1 MYDVCIIGAGIVGS
15 FLAHDLS
22 KREIR
27 VLLLEKESDV
37 ANGATMANSA
47 IIHAGNDPKDGTLKA
62 LMNVRGNRMYED
74 ICRELGVAFNRT
86 SALVAATSPEEEQT
100 LLERYERALS
110 RGIPA
115 ELLTREEAL
124 AKEPNLSSLVTRAME
139 VPTTGIICPWEV
151 TIALAEEA
159 VLNGVDL
166 RLDEAVLRIEKNI
179 GGTVGFKGQPD
190 GVPDRKPEGQPDGK
204 PEGQPD
210 GTPEFTI
217 YTNDNIYEAH
227 CIINCAGIFAD
238 QIYAMV
244 SDKNPIPFAITPR
257 RGEYFVIDKLKVPVV
272 HCVIYPVPSKAG
284 KGILATPTIDGNLLL
299 GPNAQDIDD
308 CEGINNTYEGLSFV
322 REKITKTVQNIPMTK
337 VIRQFAGL
345 RAKGNNGDFLIEEAD
360 DVRHFINVACI
371 DSPGLTSAPAI
382 SEYVIAE
389 FLVKDF
395 PVTMKKSY
403 MRRRPTVSLRLIS
416 AADRAK
422 LVAEDPAFGN
432 IVCRCEQITE
442 GEILDVIRRPVG
454 ARTVK
459 DVKKRARPG
468 MGRCQGGF
476 CEPRVIEILAREL
489 GTAKTDVRYDSP
501 ASLLLLG
508 ETKDVHT
515 EEAP

>member
-1 MYDVCIIGAGIVGS
+1 MYDVCIIGAGIVGC

-22 KREIR
+22 MREIR

-74 ICRELGVAFNRT
+74 ICRELGVAYTRT
-86 SALVAATSPEEEQT
+86 SALVAATSTEEEQT

-124 AKEPNLSSLVTRAME
+124 AREPNLSSLVTRAME

-151 TIALAEEA
+151 SIALAEEA
-159 VLNGVDL
+159 VLNGVEL
-166 RLDEAVLRIEKNI
+166 RLEETVLRIDKNA
-179 GGTVGFKGQPD
+179 GDP
-190 GVPDRKPEGQPDGK
+190 GQPDGK
-204 PEGQPD
+204 
-210 GTPEFTI
+210 PEFTI
-217 YTNDNIYEAH
+217 YTNDNMYEAK
-227 CIINCAGIFAD
+227 CVINCAGVFAD

-257 RGEYFVIDKLKVPVV
+257 RGEYFVIDKLKEPIV
-272 HCVIYPVPSKAG
+272 HRVIYPVPSKAG
-284 KGILATPTIDGNLLL
+284 KGILAIPTIDGNLLL
-299 GPNAQDIDD
+299 GPNAQDIED
-308 CEGINNTYEGLSFV
+308 CAGINNTYEGLSFV
-322 REKITKTVQNIPMTK
+322 REKISKTVQNIPMNK

-382 SEYVIAE
+382 SEYVIAK
-389 FLVKDF
+389 FLAKDF
-395 PVTMKKSY
+395 PVTMKNSY
-403 MRRRPTVSLRLIS
+403 IRRRPTASLRLMS
-416 AADRAK
+416 ASDRAK
-422 LVAEDPAFGN
+422 LVAEEPAFGN

-459 DVKKRARPG
+459 GVKKRARPG

-489 GTAKTDVRYDSP
+489 GIPKTDVRYDSP
-501 ASLLLLG
+501 ASLLLMG
-508 ETKDVHT
+508 ETK
-515 EEAP
+515 EFRKEATL

>member
-1 MYDVCIIGAGIVGS
+1 MYDICIIGAGIVGC

-22 KREIR
+22 KREIS

-62 LMNVRGNRMYED
+62 VMNVRGNRMYED

-86 SALVAATSPEEEQT
+86 SALVAATSPEEEMT
-100 LLERYERALS
+100 LMERYERALA

-124 AKEPNLSSLVTRAME
+124 AREPNLSSLVTRAME

-166 RLDEAVLRIEKNI
+166 RLEEDVLRIERYTD
-179 GGTVGFKGQPD
+179 GTGLPD
-190 GVPDRKPEGQPDGK
+190 GKYDNEPESQPDGK
-204 PEGQPD
+204 PE
-210 GTPEFTI
+210 FII
-217 YTNDNIYEAH
+217 YTKDNAFEAH
-227 CIINCAGIFAD
+227 CIINCSGVFAD
-238 QIYAMV
+238 HIYAMV

-272 HCVIYPVPSKAG
+272 HRVIYPVPSKAG

-299 GPNAQDIDD
+299 GPNAQDIED

-322 REKITKTVQNIPMTK
+322 REKISKTVQNIPMTK

-360 DVRHFINVACI
+360 DVRYFINVACI

-389 FLVKDF
+389 FITKDF
-395 PVTMKKSY
+395 PLIMKESY
-403 MRRRPTVSLRLIS
+403 KRRRPTVSLRLMS
-416 AADRAK
+416 SADRAK
-422 LVAEDPAFGN
+422 LVAEDPSFGN

-459 DVKKRARPG
+459 GVKKRARPG

-489 GTAKTDVRYDSP
+489 GIPKTDVRYDSP
-501 ASLLLLG
+501 ASLLLLC
-508 ETKDVHT
+508 ETKEVHT
-515 EEAP
+515 EETP

>member
-1 MYDVCIIGAGIVGS
+1 MYDVCIIGAGIVGC

-62 LMNVRGNRMYED
+62 QMNVRGNRMYED
-74 ICRELGVAFNRT
+74 ICRELGVAFTRT
-86 SALVAATSPEEEQT
+86 SALVVATSPEEEQT
-100 LLERYERALS
+100 LHERYDRALS

-159 VLNGVDL
+159 VLNGVEL
-166 RLDEAVLRIEKNI
+166 RLEEIVLRIEKSA
-179 GGTVGFKGQPD
+179 GDPGQ
-190 GVPDRKPEGQPDGK
+190 RDGK
-204 PEGQPD
+204 PE
-210 GTPEFTI
+210 FAI
-217 YTNDNIYEAH
+217 YTNDNMYEAK
-227 CIINCAGIFAD
+227 CVINCAGVFAD

-257 RGEYFVIDKLKVPVV
+257 RGEYFVIDKLKAPIV
-272 HCVIYPVPSKAG
+272 HRVIYPVPSKAG

-299 GPNAQDIDD
+299 GPNAQDIED

-322 REKITKTVQNIPMTK
+322 REKISKTVQNIPMNK

-360 DVRHFINVACI
+360 DARHFINIACI

-382 SEYVIAE
+382 SEYVIE
-389 FLVKDF
+389 KFLAKYF
-395 PVTMKKSY
+395 PSTMKNSY
-403 MRRRPTVSLRLIS
+403 TRRRPTVSLHLMS

-422 LVAEDPAFGN
+422 LAAEDPAFGN

-459 DVKKRARPG
+459 GVKKRARPG

-476 CEPRVIEILAREL
+476 CEPRVVEILAQEL
-489 GTAKTDVRYDSP
+489 GIPKTDVRYDSP
-501 ASLLLLG
+501 ASLLLMG
-508 ETKDVHT
+508 ETK
-515 EEAP
+515 EFRKEATL

>member
-1 MYDVCIIGAGIVGS
+1 MYDICIIGAGIVGC

-22 KREIR
+22 KREISI
-27 VLLLEKESDV
+27 LLLEKDADV

-62 LMNVRGNRMYED
+62 VMNVRGNRMYEG

-86 SALVAATSPEEEQT
+86 SALVAATSPEEEIT
-100 LLERYERALS
+100 LMERYERALS

-115 ELLTREEAL
+115 ELLTREQAL

-159 VLNGVDL
+159 VLNGVEL
-166 RLDEAVLRIEKNI
+166 RLEEAVLRIEKNT
-179 GGTVGFKGQPD
+179 GGTGLPD
-190 GVPDRKPEGQPDGK
+190 GSYYKNPEGQPDGK
-204 PEGQPD
+204 PE
-210 GTPEFTI
+210 FTI
-217 YTNDNIYEAH
+217 YTKNNAFEAH
-227 CIINCAGIFAD
+227 CIINCAGVFAD

-272 HCVIYPVPSKAG
+272 HRVIYPVPSKAG

-299 GPNAQDIDD
+299 GPNAQDIEY

-322 REKITKTVQNIPMTK
+322 REKISKTVQNIPMTK

-345 RAKGNNGDFLIEEAD
+345 RSKGNNGDFLIEEAD

-382 SEYVIAE
+382 SEYVIE
-389 FLVKDF
+389 KFLAKDF
-395 PVTMKKSY
+395 VSTMKKSFI
-403 MRRRPTVSLRLIS
+403 RRRPTVSLRLMS

-459 DVKKRARPG
+459 GVKKRARPG

-489 GTAKTDVRYDSP
+489 GIPKTDVRYDSP
-501 ASLLLLG
+501 AGLLLLG
-508 ETKDVHT
+508 ETKEVHK

>member
-1 MYDVCIIGAGIVGS
+1 MYDVCIIGAGIVGC

-22 KREIR
+22 MREIR

-74 ICRELGVAFNRT
+74 ICRELGVAYTRT
-86 SALVAATSPEEEQT
+86 SALVVAVSPEEEQT
-100 LLERYERALS
+100 LLERYDRAIS

-115 ELLTREEAL
+115 ELLTREEAI
-124 AKEPNLSSLVTRAME
+124 AREPNLSSLVTRAME

-159 VLNGVDL
+159 VLNGVEL
-166 RLDEAVLRIEKNI
+166 HLEETVLRIVKNT
-179 GGTVGFKGQPD
+179 GGPGQSD
-190 GVPDRKPEGQPDGK
+190 GD
-204 PEGQPD
+204 
-210 GTPEFTI
+210 PEFTI
-217 YTNDNIYEAH
+217 YTHDNMYEAK
-227 CIINCAGIFAD
+227 CVINCAGVFAD
-238 QIYAMV
+238 RIYAMV

-272 HCVIYPVPSKAG
+272 RRVIYPVPSKAG

-322 REKITKTVQNIPMTK
+322 REKISKTVQNIPMNK

-382 SEYVIAE
+382 SEYVIGK
-389 FLVKDF
+389 FLAKSF
-395 PVTMKKSY
+395 PLDMKNSY
-403 MRRRPTVSLRLIS
+403 SRRRPTVSLRLMS

-459 DVKKRARPG
+459 GVKKRARPG

-476 CEPRVIEILAREL
+476 CEPRVVEILAQEL
-489 GTAKTDVRYDSP
+489 GIPKTDVRYDSP
-501 ASLLLLG
+501 ASLLLVG
-508 ETKDVHT
+508 ETKEFRKET
-515 EEAP
+515 TL

>member
-1 MYDVCIIGAGIVGS
+1 MYDVCIIGAGIVGC

-22 KREIR
+22 MREIR

-62 LMNVRGNRMYED
+62 LMNVRGNLLYED
-74 ICRELGVAFNRT
+74 ICRELGVAFIRT
-86 SALVAATSPEEEQT
+86 SALVVATSPEEEQT

-110 RGIPA
+110 LGIPA

-124 AKEPNLSSLVTRAME
+124 AREPNLSSLVTRAME

-159 VLNGVDL
+159 VLNGVEL
-166 RLDEAVLRIEKNI
+166 RLEETVLRIEKNA
-179 GGTVGFKGQPD
+179 GCTGLPD
-190 GVPDRKPEGQPDGK
+190 GN
-204 PEGQPD
+204 
-210 GTPEFTI
+210 PEFTI
-217 YTNDNIYEAH
+217 YTNDNMYEAK
-227 CIINCAGIFAD
+227 CVINCAGVFAD

-257 RGEYFVIDKLKVPVV
+257 RGEYFVIDKLKEPIV
-272 HCVIYPVPSKAG
+272 HRVIYPVPSKAG

-299 GPNAQDIDD
+299 GPNAQDIED

-322 REKITKTVQNIPMTK
+322 REKISKTVQNIPMNK

-382 SEYVIAE
+382 SEYVIAK
-389 FLVKDF
+389 FLAKDF
-395 PVTMKKSY
+395 PMTLKKSY
-403 MRRRPTVSLRLIS
+403 RKRRPTVSLRLMS

-459 DVKKRARPG
+459 GVKKRARPG

-476 CEPRVIEILAREL
+476 CEPRVVEILAQEL
-489 GTAKTDVRYDSP
+489 GIPKTDVRYDNP
-501 ASLLLLG
+501 ASLLLMG
-508 ETKDVHT
+508 ETK
-515 EEAP
+515 EFRKEATP

>member
-1 MYDVCIIGAGIVGS
+1 MYDICIIGAGIVGC

-22 KREIR
+22 MREIR
-27 VLLLEKESDV
+27 VLLLEKEADV

-74 ICRELGVAFNRT
+74 ICRELGVAFLRT
-86 SALVAATSPEEEQT
+86 SALVVATSPEEEIT
-100 LLERYERALS
+100 LEERYDRALS

-115 ELLTREEAL
+115 SILTREEAL
-124 AKEPNLSSLVTRAME
+124 ILESNLSDLVTKAME
-139 VPTTGIICPWEV
+139 VPTTGIICPWEL

-166 RLDEAVLRIEKNI
+166 RLEETVLSIQKNTGDTGI
-179 GGTVGFKGQPD
+179 PGGIPSGIPD
-190 GVPDRKPEGQPDGK
+190 GQHGGEPD
-204 PEGQPD
+204 
-210 GTPEFTI
+210 FTI
-217 YTNDNIYEAH
+217 YTKDNSYEAK
-227 CIINCAGIFAD
+227 CIINCAGVYAD

-272 HCVIYPVPSKAG
+272 HRVIYPVPSKAG

-299 GPNAQDIDD
+299 GPNAQDIED
-308 CEGINNTYEGLSFV
+308 CEGINTTFDGLSFV
-322 REKITKTVQNIPMTK
+322 REKISKTVKNIPMNK

-345 RAKGNNGDFLIEEAD
+345 RAKGNNGDFVIEEAD
-360 DVRHFINVACI
+360 DVRHFINAACI

-382 SEYVIAE
+382 SQYVME
-389 FLVKDF
+389 KFLESDF
-395 PVTMKKSY
+395 PMTMKKSY
-403 MRRRPTVSLRLIS
+403 IRRRPTISLRLMS
-416 AADRAK
+416 ASDRAE
-422 LVAEDPAFGN
+422 LTAREPAFGN

-459 DVKKRARPG
+459 GVKKRARPG

-476 CEPRVIEILAREL
+476 CEPRVVDILAQEL
-489 GTAKTDVRYDSP
+489 GIPKTDVRYDSP
-501 ASLLLLG
+501 ESLLLLD
-508 ETKDVHT
+508 ETKEFRKET
-515 EEAP
+515 TL

>member
-1 MYDVCIIGAGIVGS
+1 MYDICIIGAGIVGC

-22 KREIR
+22 KQELSI
-27 VLLLEKESDV
+27 LLLEKESDV

-62 LMNVRGNRMYED
+62 LLNVRGNRMYED
-74 ICRELGVAFNRT
+74 ICRELGVAFNWT
-86 SALVAATSPEEEQT
+86 SALVVAVSPEEEQT
-100 LLERYERALS
+100 LQERYERAVS

-115 ELLTREEAL
+115 ELLTRGEAL
-124 AKEPNLSSLVTRAME
+124 AREPNLSSLVTRAME
-139 VPTTGIICPWEV
+139 VPSTGIICPWEV

-159 VLNGVDL
+159 VLNGVEL
-166 RLDEAVLRIEKNI
+166 RLEEEVVRIEKNTDDPAQS
-179 GGTVGFKGQPD
+179 GGNPD
-190 GVPDRKPEGQPDGK
+190 
-204 PEGQPD
+204 
-210 GTPEFTI
+210 FTI
-217 YTNDNIYEAH
+217 YTIDNSYEVK
-227 CIINCAGIFAD
+227 CVINCAGIFAD

-244 SDKNPIPFAITPR
+244 SDKNPIPFTITPR
-257 RGEYFVIDKLKVPVV
+257 RGEYFVIDKLKEPVV
-272 HCVIYPVPSKAG
+272 HRVIYPVPSKAG

-299 GPNAQDIDD
+299 GPNAQDIED

-322 REKITKTVQNIPMTK
+322 REKISKTVQNIPMTK

-345 RAKGNNGDFLIEEAD
+345 RAKGNNGDFVIEEAD

-382 SEYVIAE
+382 SEYVIEKYLAKS
-389 FLVKDF
+389 FRLN
-395 PVTMKKSY
+395 MKNSY
-403 MRRRPTVSLRLIS
+403 RRRRPTVSLRLMS

-422 LVAEDPAFGN
+422 LAAEDPAFGN

-459 DVKKRARPG
+459 GVKKRARPG

-489 GTAKTDVRYDSP
+489 GIPKTDVRYDSP

-508 ETKDVHT
+508 ET
-515 EEAP
+515 EELRKGPL